1 MTITKRQFKEPKKM
15 LTLLI
20 RIINN
25 NNNKNP
31 RFFFFITLETD
42 NYSHFGKN
50 KLPGFGGRREE
61 ALLDFGLRHHHTY

>member
-1 MTITKRQFKEPKKM
+1 MTITKRQFEEPKKM

-25 NNNKNP
+25 NNKKNP
-31 RFFFFITLETD
+31 RFFFITLETD

-61 ALLDFGLRHHHTY
+61 ALLDFGLRHHLTY